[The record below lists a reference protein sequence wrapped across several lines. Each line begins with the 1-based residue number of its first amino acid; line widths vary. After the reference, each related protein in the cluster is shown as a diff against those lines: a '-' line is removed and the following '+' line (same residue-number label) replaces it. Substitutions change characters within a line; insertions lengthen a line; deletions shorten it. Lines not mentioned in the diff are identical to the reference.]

1 MPKTRMQ
8 KTSLDV
14 YFREVLPDINEKQL
28 EILKLFH
35 DNPTMNFT
43 NWEIHDELGWEINS
57 VTPRVYELR
66 GLDKRFP
73 MTHPILIFSE
83 RRVNRIKRRSPDDIK
98 YAISKSKRTAMA
110 WIINPEVKP
119 GGYKID

>member
-1 MPKTRMQ
+1 MTRMQ
-8 KTSLDV
+8 NTSLDV

-28 EILKLFH
+28 EILRLFQ

-43 NWEIHDELGWEINS
+43 NWEIADELNWAINS
-57 VTPRVYELR
+57 VTGRTYELR

-73 MTHPILIFSE
+73 MDHPILIFSE
-83 RRVNRIKRRSPDDIK
+83 RRPNRIKRRSPDDMRRPR
-98 YAISKSKRTAMA
+98 SESTRTANA
-110 WIINPEVKP
+110 YIINPEVAP

>member
-1 MPKTRMQ
+1 MTRMQ
-8 KTSLDV
+8 DTSLSV

-28 EILKLFH
+28 AILRLFQET
-35 DNPTMNFT
+35 PTMNFT

-73 MTHPILIFSE
+73 LVRPILIFSE
-83 RRVNRIKRRSPDDIK
+83 RRANRIKRRSPDDMRRQK
-98 YAISKSKRTAMA
+98 SKSTRTAMA
-110 WIINPEVKP
+110 WMINPEVRP
-119 GGYKID
+119 GGYKIS